1 MEAIAPIPQFL
12 DLEQYESVQYILREN
27 DELNINMAKMN
38 AEWNCI
44 NLHYSTFRLGEAQEW
59 EYVESE
65 ELGYYN
71 IQLTGESHWDYLDN
85 IIANE
90 K

>member
-1 MEAIAPIPQFL
+1 
-12 DLEQYESVQYILREN
+12 
-27 DELNINMAKMN
+27 MN